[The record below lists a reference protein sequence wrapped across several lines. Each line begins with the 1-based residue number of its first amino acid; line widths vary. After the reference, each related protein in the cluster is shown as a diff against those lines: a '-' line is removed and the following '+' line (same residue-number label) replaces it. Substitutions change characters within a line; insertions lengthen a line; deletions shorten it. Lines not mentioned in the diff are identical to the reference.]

1 MNKSNIIWKHFQKG
15 LFKMNQTCHKR
26 LSYLTQIVLSTS
38 FELKN
43 YKTLNSSVKFSELK
57 DVIGMCLLSKDIQ
70 IRNVAIKRY
79 KEISK
84 LYPLDIYPEK
94 WI

>member
-1 MNKSNIIWKHFQKG
+1 MNKSNIIWTHSQKG

-43 YKTLNSSVKFSELK
+43 YKTLNNSVKFSELK

>member
-1 MNKSNIIWKHFQKG
+1 
-15 LFKMNQTCHKR
+15 MNQTCHKR

-43 YKTLNSSVKFSELK
+43 YKTLNNSVKFSELK
-57 DVIGMCLLSKDIQ
+57 NVIGMCLLSKDIKM
-70 IRNVAIKRY
+70 RNVAIKRY
-79 KEISK
+79 KEISE

>member
-1 MNKSNIIWKHFQKG
+1 
-15 LFKMNQTCHKR
+15 MNQTCHKR

-43 YKTLNSSVKFSELK
+43 YKTLNNSVKFSELK
-57 DVIGMCLLSKDIQ
+57 NIIGMCLLSKDIKM
-70 IRNVAIKRY
+70 RNVAIKRY
-79 KEISK
+79 KEISE

>member
-1 MNKSNIIWKHFQKG
+1 
-15 LFKMNQTCHKR
+15 MNQTCPKR
-26 LSYLTQIVLSTS
+26 LSYLIHIVLSTS

-43 YKTLNSSVKFSELK
+43 YKSLNNSVKFSELK
-57 DVIGMCLLSKDIQ
+57 NIIGMCLLSKDIQ

-79 KEISK
+79 KEISE

>member
-1 MNKSNIIWKHFQKG
+1 
-15 LFKMNQTCHKR
+15 MNQTCHKR

-43 YKTLNSSVKFSELK
+43 YKTLNNSVKFSELK
-57 DVIGMCLLSKDIQ
+57 DVIGMCLLSKDIKM
-70 IRNVAIKRY
+70 RNVAIKRY
-79 KEISK
+79 KEISE

>member
-1 MNKSNIIWKHFQKG
+1 
-15 LFKMNQTCHKR
+15 MNQTCPKR

-43 YKTLNSSVKFSELK
+43 YKSLNNSVKFSELK
-57 DVIGMCLLSKDIQ
+57 NIIGMCLLSKDIKM
-70 IRNVAIKRY
+70 RNVAIKRY
-79 KEISK
+79 KEISE

>member
-1 MNKSNIIWKHFQKG
+1 
-15 LFKMNQTCHKR
+15 MNQTCHKR

-43 YKTLNSSVKFSELK
+43 YKTLNNSVQFSELK

>member
-1 MNKSNIIWKHFQKG
+1 MNKSNIIWTHSQKG
-15 LFKMNQTCHKR
+15 LFRMNQPCHKR

-43 YKTLNSSVKFSELK
+43 YKTLNNSVKFSELK

>member
-1 MNKSNIIWKHFQKG
+1 
-15 LFKMNQTCHKR
+15 MNQTCHKR

-43 YKTLNSSVKFSELK
+43 YKSLNNSVKFSELK
-57 DVIGMCLLSKDIQ
+57 NIIGMCLLSKDIKM
-70 IRNVAIKRY
+70 RNVAIKRY
-79 KEISK
+79 KEISE

>member
-15 LFKMNQTCHKR
+15 LFRMNQPGHKR

-43 YKTLNSSVKFSELK
+43 YKTLNNAVKFSELK
-57 DVIGMCLLSKDIQ
+57 NVIGMCLLSKDIQ

>member
-1 MNKSNIIWKHFQKG
+1 
-15 LFKMNQTCHKR
+15 MNQTCHKR

-38 FELKN
+38 IELKN
-43 YKTLNSSVKFSELK
+43 YKTLNNSVKFSELK